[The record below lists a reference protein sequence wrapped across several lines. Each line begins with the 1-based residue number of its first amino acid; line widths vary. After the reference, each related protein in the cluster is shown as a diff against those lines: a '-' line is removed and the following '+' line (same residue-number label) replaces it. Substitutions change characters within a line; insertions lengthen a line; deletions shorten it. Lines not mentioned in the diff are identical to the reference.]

1 MKRPE
6 NCNGPNSRQAM
17 GLLFGAWFSLS
28 WTLLLPLAAMEPQDQ
43 QASVEPPPL
52 GVPRELREDEVQA
65 GWLELFDGETLQ
77 GWKNEGDANF
87 VVQEG
92 RIVADTGTAPCLL
105 RTTTQFDDYE
115 LTVDFRFTE
124 TTNSG
129 VFLRTPPTPTNPT
142 VDCFEVNIAQPTVSP
157 FPTGSLVGRE
167 ANPIELDT
175 DQWHRMSMTIQGG
188 SLRVIVDG
196 ERITQVDSAT
206 PVGRGYIGLQ
216 YNAGRVEFCNVFV
229 QPLHPNDQPP
239 QDLSLWRIGPTP
251 DSLTIDGD
259 VESGFTLSDG
269 VGYVESQERFGDFL
283 WRGSVRTHQPGVNS
297 GVFFRCIPGS
307 DLNGYES
314 QIQNE
319 IIDGDPAR
327 PVDHGTG
334 GIFRRM
340 PARQVWSKDETWFA
354 MTIIA
359 EGAHFAVWVEG
370 RQVVDWT
377 DERPADENP
386 RRGRRIESGTLA
398 LQLHDAGTAVS
409 FRDILARELVKRR
422 K

>member
-1 MKRPE
+1 
-6 NCNGPNSRQAM
+6 M

-196 ERITQVDSAT
+196 ERITQVDSAI
-206 PVGRGYIGLQ
+206 PRGTRVHRSAIQRGTRGILQ
-216 YNAGRVEFCNVFV
+216 RV
-229 QPLHPNDQPP
+229 
-239 QDLSLWRIGPTP
+239 
-251 DSLTIDGD
+251 
-259 VESGFTLSDG
+259 
-269 VGYVESQERFGDFL
+269 
-283 WRGSVRTHQPGVNS
+283 
-297 GVFFRCIPGS
+297 
-307 DLNGYES
+307 
-314 QIQNE
+314 
-319 IIDGDPAR
+319 
-327 PVDHGTG
+327 
-334 GIFRRM
+334 
-340 PARQVWSKDETWFA
+340 
-354 MTIIA
+354 
-359 EGAHFAVWVEG
+359 
-370 RQVVDWT
+370 
-377 DERPADENP
+377 RPASPSQRSAAPGFEPLANRSDS
-386 RRGRRIESGTLA
+386 RIAHDRWRRRIRIHVERWCWLC
-398 LQLHDAGTAVS
+398 
-409 FRDILARELVKRR
+409 
-422 K
+422 